1 VFQGARAMR
10 KHPALIWKA
19 VFLLSLIRLLCV
31 FELDCPAQNAP
42 TEYQIK
48 AAFIYNFARFI
59 DWPTQAFSSDTS
71 PMIIGVLGKN
81 VFGDSIQQ
89 IISGRSIQGHP
100 LEFKEFSSVTDVTN
114 CQVLF
119 ISPSEKDHLSKI
131 LNHLGNT
138 NILTVSE
145 PDNFL
150 DEGGMIRLFIVEDKV
165 RFEINN
171 QAAKKAGL
179 TISSKLLSLAI
190 KVQ

>member
-1 VFQGARAMR
+1 MR
-10 KHPALIWKA
+10 KHPALILKA
-19 VFLLSLIRLLCV
+19 VFLLSLIRLFCV
-31 FELDCPAQNAP
+31 FELDCRAQNAP

-59 DWPTQAFSSDTS
+59 DWPAQAFSSDTS

-89 IISGRSIQGHP
+89 IINGRSIQGHP
-100 LEFKEFSSVTDVTN
+100 LEFKEFSSVADATN

-131 LNHLGNT
+131 LNHLVNT